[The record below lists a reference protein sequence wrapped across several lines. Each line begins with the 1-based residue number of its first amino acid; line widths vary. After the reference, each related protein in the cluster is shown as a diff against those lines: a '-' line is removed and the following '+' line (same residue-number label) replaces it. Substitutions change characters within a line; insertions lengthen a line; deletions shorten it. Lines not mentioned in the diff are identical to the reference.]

1 MEYLL
6 KASAVLALFYLCYIL
21 FLKKETFFE
30 YNRWFLLT
38 GLIIALVFP
47 FVIIPIYITYE
58 PVSIQESANF
68 VTESLISDSSTAKQ
82 FEWQNLIPFIYI
94 IGFSFFLIRFI
105 LQFGSL
111 IVLLLKNQKNT
122 EGFYTYI
129 IIKNDIAPFSFFKW
143 IVYNPEQFNSKEL
156 NLIISHE
163 KVHAREFHSIDIL
176 FTQFTSVIFWFNPFA
191 WFYKKDL
198 QQNLEYIADYKAQNT
213 SSSEK
218 DYQRLLLK
226 TSIANQNLTLANNFY
241 NSLIKKRIVMLH
253 KSRSKTI
260 KQWKYLLIL
269 PLLTAFLMSVNTKE
283 ILVEDTHKAVNKID
297 ITSQNQKELNTF
309 KQKSQSSIAK
319 SSIQKNNNLVKPY
332 KELVQA
338 TKKETI
344 EIIFTKNTT
353 DKELDNIKSKLL
365 KEGITFNIS
374 QLERNSK
381 NEITAISV
389 DFKAKDGSANYNI
402 NSTEPIKSFYFKLK
416 DDGGF
421 GVGTIQ
427 PHVNRFSYDANV
439 KKHIKSNAKHKIH
452 ADTIHAL
459 HIKENGEKNH
469 KIVVRGSV
477 NNLQLNNG
485 KTPLFVVDGE
495 VKSENEVK
503 TLNLNHVE
511 SVSVVK
517 GEAAKATYGKEAK
530 DGVVVIT
537 SKSDNHFIHK
547 NANNKEVNEIILRS
561 NDGKTPLFILDK
573 KEVSEN
579 KFKTLKPD
587 NIKSVNILKG
597 VAATETYGSKGKNG
611 VVVIKSKGKGSNK
624 YILKSDTVTFDHH
637 SDTYSINKNTTNET
651 LNSYRLQ
658 LKQQDIDIK
667 FSKMKRNN
675 QGELTSIKIAI
686 DDNKGSKASST
697 WNNNNTIP
705 TIMFGKREGSVF
717 TKTKN

>member
-1 MEYLL
+1 MEYLF

-30 YNRWFLLT
+30 YNRWFLLA
-38 GLIIALVFP
+38 GLITALVFP
-47 FVIIPIYITYE
+47 FIVIPIYINYE
-58 PVSIQESANF
+58 PISIQESANF
-68 VTESLISDSSTAKQ
+68 VTESLIPNSSTVKQ
-82 FEWQNLIPFIYI
+82 FEWQNLIPIIYI

-176 FTQFTSVIFWFNPFA
+176 FTQFISVIFWFNPFA

-213 SSSEK
+213 SNSEK

-260 KQWKYLLIL
+260 KQWKYLFIL

-283 ILVEDTHKAVNKID
+283 VLVETTPKTVNKID
-297 ITSQNQKELNTF
+297 VASQNQKELNTF
-309 KQKSQSSIAK
+309 K
-319 SSIQKNNNLVKPY
+319 
-332 KELVQA
+332 KEA
-338 TKKETI
+338 I

-353 DKELDNIKSKLL
+353 DKELDNIKDKLL

-374 QLERNSK
+374 QLERNNK
-381 NEITAISV
+381 NEITAINV

-402 NSTEPIKSFYFKLK
+402 NGSEPIKSFYFKLK

-427 PHVNRFSYDANV
+427 SHVNKFTYNTNV
-439 KKHIKSNAKHKIH
+439 KKQAKHKIH
-452 ADTIHAL
+452 VDTL
-459 HIKENGEKNH
+459 HIIEDGDKKNH

-485 KTPLFVVDGE
+485 KTPLFVIDGE

-503 TLNLNHVE
+503 SLNSNHIK
-511 SVSVVK
+511 SVSVIK
-517 GEAAKATYGKEAK
+517 EDTAIKTYGKEAK

-537 SKSDNHFIHK
+537 TQKDNHFV
-547 NANNKEVNEIILRS
+547 NENGNNKKVKTIHVTSSSNGFKDPLIIL
-561 NDGKTPLFILDK
+561 DGKK
-573 KEVSEN
+573 VSFDSIN
-579 KFKTLKPD
+579 TN
-587 NIKSVNILKG
+587 NIKSLNVLKG
-597 VAATETYGSKGKNG
+597 VAATEAYGSKGENG
-611 VVVIKSKGKGSNK
+611 VVVIKSKDKGNNK
-624 YILKSDTVTFDHH
+624 YILKSDTVTFNND
-637 SDTYSINKNTTNET
+637 DTGKTVYSINENTTNET
-651 LNSYRLQ
+651 LNTYRLQ
-658 LKQQDIDIK
+658 LKEQNIDVK

-697 WNNNNTIP
+697 WKNNNTIP
-705 TIMFGKREGSVF
+705 TILFGKKGGSVF
-717 TKTKN
+717 AKTKN